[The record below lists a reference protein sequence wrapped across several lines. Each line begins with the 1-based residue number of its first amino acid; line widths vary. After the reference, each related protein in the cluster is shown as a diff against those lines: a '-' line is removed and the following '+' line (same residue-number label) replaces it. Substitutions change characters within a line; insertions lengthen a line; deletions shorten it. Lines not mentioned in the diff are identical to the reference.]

1 MRLPS
6 RCVTT
11 LRRGALRVLLGA
23 SAALLLTPAL
33 GRAELRLPAL
43 FTDHMV
49 LQQQAPNRMWGWASP
64 GQRVEVTIVPQGNA
78 AGPASDGATTVA
90 ATADAQGRWSVA
102 LRPLPAGGPYTI
114 DVAAPGARRQIRDV
128 LVGEVWLCSGQSN
141 MQWSV
146 QQSKDAELEIPAAN
160 FPQIRL
166 ITVPQY
172 GTQQPQDDFDGRW
185 QRCTPETV
193 ADFSAVG
200 YYFGRMLHEHLGV
213 PIGLIDNAWG
223 GSSCEAWIPRDV
235 LAADARYQPLLDRWA
250 DMEKNAALQQQV
262 EQFEQQLAAWRAAAR
277 QALESGKQ
285 PPPRPSQP
293 RNALTGQHRPG
304 NLYHGVLQPVIGYG
318 MRGAIWYQGESNA
331 GRAYQYRHMFPL
343 MIRTWREAWGLGDFP
358 FYWVQL
364 ADFKA
369 QQPQPQES
377 DWAELREAQTMT
389 LDALPN
395 TGQAVIID
403 LGEGNDIHPRNKQDV
418 ARRLA
423 RIALAR
429 DYGRAI
435 AWQSPRY
442 KSMQRVENKIVITLE
457 GTDGGL
463 RAYDAAA
470 VQGFAIAGADR
481 KFVWA
486 QARIV
491 APDKVEVFSDEVPDP
506 VAVRYAW
513 ADNPACNLVTRA
525 GLPVTPFRTDDWPG
539 ITADVHR

>member
-1 MRLPS
+1 
-6 RCVTT
+6 
-11 LRRGALRVLLGA
+11 LRRSALRVLLGA
-23 SAALLLTPAL
+23 SATLLLAPAATQA
-33 GRAELRLPAL
+33 RLRLPAL
-43 FTDHMV
+43 FTDHLV
-49 LQQQAPNRMWGWASP
+49 LQQQAANRVWGWAAP
-64 GQRVEVTIVPQGNA
+64 GQRVEVTVVPQGG
-78 AGPASDGATTVA
+78 AGEQTITAVG
-90 ATADAQGRWSVA
+90 TADAQGRWSVT

-114 DVAAPGARRQIRDV
+114 DVATPDARRQIRDV

-146 QQSKDAELEIPAAN
+146 RQSKDADLEIPAAN
-160 FPQIRL
+160 FPHIRL

-185 QRCTPETV
+185 QLCTPETA

-213 PIGLIDNAWG
+213 PVGLIDNAWG
-223 GSSCEAWIPRDV
+223 GSACEAWIPREV
-235 LAADARYQPLLDRWA
+235 LAADARYQPLLQRWA
-250 DMEKNAALQQQV
+250 ETEKNAALQQQV
-262 EQFEQQLAAWRAAAR
+262 EQFEQQLAAWQAAAR

-293 RNALTGQHRPG
+293 RNPLTGQHRPG
-304 NLYHGVLQPVIGYG
+304 NLYCGVLQPVIGYG
-318 MRGAIWYQGESNA
+318 IRGVIWYQGESNA

-343 MIRTWREAWGLGDFP
+343 MIRTWREAWGVGDFP

-389 LDALPN
+389 LDQLPN

-435 AWQSPRY
+435 AWQCPRY
-442 KSMQRVENKIVITLE
+442 KSMQRVENKIVITLQ
-457 GTDGGL
+457 GVDGAL
-463 RAYDAAA
+463 RAHDAAA

-491 APDKVEVFSDEVPDP
+491 APDKVEVFSEQVPEP

-513 ADNPACNLVTRA
+513 ADNPVCNLVSGA